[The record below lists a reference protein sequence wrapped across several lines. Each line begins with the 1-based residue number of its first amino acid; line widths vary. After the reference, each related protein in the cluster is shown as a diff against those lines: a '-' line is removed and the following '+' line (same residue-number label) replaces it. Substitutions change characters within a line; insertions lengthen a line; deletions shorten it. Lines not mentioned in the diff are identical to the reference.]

1 MKALAHFDNVYCK
14 LSGMVTEADWKNWK
28 PEHFAPYLDLTLESF
43 GSQRVMYGSD
53 WPVCLLAGSYDR
65 VLGLAQDYVRQL
77 GTDAEAKF
85 FGANA
90 ARFYGL
96 T

>member
-1 MKALAHFDNVYCK
+1 MF
-14 LSGMVTEADWKNWK
+14 
-28 PEHFAPYLDLTLESF
+28 
-43 GSQRVMYGSD
+43 GSD

-77 GTDAEAKF
+77 GMDAEAKF
-85 FGANA
+85 FGENA
-90 ARFYGL
+90 AQFYGL